1 MVAASK
7 KKKTTTMI
15 SRMVTRRPNSSRKTT
30 THKCRSGRND
40 KSQSLKS
47 ERLHQL
53 LAFVNNKSDRHP

>member
-1 MVAASK
+1 MVATS
-7 KKKTTTMI
+7 KKKTTTTI
-15 SRMVTRRPNSSRKTT
+15 NRMVTRRPNSNRKTT
-30 THKCRSGRND
+30 THKCRSVRND

>member
-1 MVAASK
+1 MVATS
-7 KKKTTTMI
+7 KKKTTTTI
-15 SRMVTRRPNSSRKTT
+15 NRMVTRRPNSSRKTT
-30 THKCRSGRND
+30 THKCRNVRND